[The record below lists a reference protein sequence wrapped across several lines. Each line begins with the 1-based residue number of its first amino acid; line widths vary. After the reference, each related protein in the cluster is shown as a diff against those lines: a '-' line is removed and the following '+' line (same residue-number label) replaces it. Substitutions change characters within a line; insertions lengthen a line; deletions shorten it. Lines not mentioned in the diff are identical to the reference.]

1 MTSGDAVVLVS
12 HGTVD
17 AVDELPEF
25 LKNIRHGRP
34 AEETVLAEVR
44 RRYLAIGGASPLNRI
59 SRALAAKVETRL
71 GVPTRMAGRL
81 WAPYAKDV
89 MAELARAGAKR
100 IALVPL
106 AQHSAKIYADAARP
120 AAEALGVE
128 LRAAANWGQTPS
140 LLQAYAVRVTE
151 AVSALPAEQ
160 RASAA
165 LIFTAHSLPSFV
177 IEAGDPYE
185 REVRASVEGVK
196 ARLPPG
202 MPETLMAFQSQGMSG
217 PGPGGKP
224 MTWLGP
230 DLVSTLDA
238 LKAAGGQESRHVIV
252 APIGFLADHVEILY
266 DLDIEARGW
275 AEARRMTLSR
285 TRSLG
290 DDDDLANVVSE
301 VARSLLA

>member
-1 MTSGDAVVLVS
+1 MSDAVILVS

-17 AVDELPEF
+17 SVDELPEF

-34 AEETVLAEVR
+34 AEESVLAEVR
-44 RRYLAIGGASPLNRI
+44 RRYLAIGGASPLNSI
-59 SRALAAKVETRL
+59 SRALAAKVAALL

-89 MAELARAGAKR
+89 MAELAQGGAKR

-128 LRAAANWGQTPS
+128 LRAAANWGQEPG
-140 LLQAYAVRVTE
+140 LLDAYAARVTE
-151 AVSALPAEQ
+151 AVDRLTPEQ
-160 RASAA
+160 RSAA
-165 LIFTAHSLPSFV
+165 TLVFTAHSLPNFV
-177 IEAGDPYE
+177 IDAGDPYE
-185 REVRASVEGVK
+185 REFRASVAAVQ
-196 ARLPPG
+196 ARLPEGTPRSIV
-202 MPETLMAFQSQGMSG
+202 AFQSQGMSG

-230 DLVSTLDA
+230 DLPTTLDA
-238 LKAAGGQESRHVIV
+238 LKGEGTRHVII

-266 DLDIEARGW
+266 DLDIEARAW
-275 AEARRMTLSR
+275 TDARGMTLSR
-285 TRSLG
+285 SQSLG
-290 DDDDLANVVSE
+290 DADDLAQVVGKL
-301 VARSLLA
+301 ARSLLSA

>member
-1 MTSGDAVVLVS
+1 MSDAVILVS

-34 AEETVLAEVR
+34 PEESVLAEVR

-59 SRALAAKVETRL
+59 SRALAAKVEARL

-89 MAELARAGAKR
+89 MAELAREGAKR

-120 AAEALGVE
+120 PAEALGIE
-128 LRAAANWGQTPS
+128 LRAAANWGQEPA
-140 LLQAYAVRVTE
+140 LLQAYATRVTE
-151 AVSALPAEQ
+151 AVNALSETE

-165 LIFTAHSLPSFV
+165 LVFTAHSLPSFI

-185 REVRASVEGVK
+185 REFRASVEGVK

-202 MPETLMAFQSQGMSG
+202 MPESVVAFQSQGMSG

-230 DLVSTLDA
+230 DLAATLDA
-238 LKAAGGQESRHVIV
+238 LKAAGGQGSRHVII

-275 AEARRMTLSR
+275 AEARGMTLSR

-290 DDDDLANVVSE
+290 DDDDLAQVVSE